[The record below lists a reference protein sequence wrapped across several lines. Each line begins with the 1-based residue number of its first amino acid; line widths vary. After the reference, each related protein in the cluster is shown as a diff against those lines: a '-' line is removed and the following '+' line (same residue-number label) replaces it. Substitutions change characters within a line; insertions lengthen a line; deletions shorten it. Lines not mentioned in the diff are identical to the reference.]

1 MFTDLVG
8 STASAQRDE
17 KSALARQSEQ
27 EQLLRPAFGRHGGR
41 EIKSTG
47 DGFLVEFDSA
57 LAATECAVDVQRA
70 LRDRNATGASEPLL
84 VRIGIHLGDVEER
97 DGDIYGDAVNI
108 ASRVEGF
115 ADPGGICLSEPVYVQ
130 IRNKVP
136 FSLEGLG
143 PKPLRGVRESV
154 ELFRVTLSAAP
165 SARPSPAPVPRIAV
179 LPLANISPDPDNEY
193 FADGLTEELITVL
206 SQIKGLRV
214 ISRTS
219 VSQYKGT
226 KKPLAQIGAELGADS
241 VLEGSVRKAG
251 DQLRI
256 VVQLIDTR
264 SDEHRWAQTYDR
276 KLENVFAIQ
285 ADVAERA
292 AGALKVEL
300 LQSERTAIQ
309 EAPTASLEAYDAFL
323 RGVQGTQLFG
333 TMAWRELDLKTERC
347 FESAIAHDP
356 QYAAAY
362 ARLAGHLIRGMGETR
377 TSAEVV
383 PRVREL
389 LAKALELSPGSS
401 ESYTVRGAVAM
412 QVDHDWPRAEA
423 DFQQAI
429 SLNPSNSDARQHY
442 AHLLTVLQRYEEA
455 EQQYRKALEEN
466 PLSFL
471 TRFALVTLRAAQG
484 NLETASGM
492 SARLAEDFPDAPA
505 AHAVRAIFSAV
516 AGKAHE
522 ARSAVQ
528 ALAGR
533 NDPESREAYAVVF
546 ALTGDPGPAQA
557 LLQDPTSAA
566 KRPLR
571 YGALL
576 HAALGEDGRALDLLE
591 RDAREGDNALWSSY
605 GLPVFDRIRDD
616 PRFVALL
623 RAQGLPTTLRRRFRF
638 KPPYPAH

>member
-8 STASAQRDE
+8 STATAQRDE

-27 EQLLRPAFGRHGGR
+27 ERLLRPAFGRHGGR
-41 EIKSTG
+41 EVKSTG

-57 LAATECAVDVQRA
+57 LAATECAVDVQQA
-70 LRDRNATGASEPLL
+70 LRDRNSAGASEPLL

-108 ASRVEGF
+108 ASRVEPF
-115 ADPGGICLSEPVYVQ
+115 ADPGGICVSEPVYVQ

-154 ELFRVTLSAAP
+154 ELFRVAVSAALP
-165 SARPSPAPVPRIAV
+165 ARPPNAPAPRIAV

-226 KKPLAQIGAELGADS
+226 KKPVAQIGAELGADS
-241 VLEGSVRKAG
+241 VLEGSVRRAG
-251 DQLRI
+251 DHLRI
-256 VVQLIDTR
+256 AVQLIDTR

-292 AGALKVEL
+292 AGALQVEL

-309 EAPTASLEAYDAFL
+309 EPPTASLEAYDAFL
-323 RGVQGTQLFG
+323 RGVQGTQLYG
-333 TMAWRELDLKTERC
+333 AMTGRELDLKTERC
-347 FESAIAHDP
+347 FESAIALDP
-356 QYAAAY
+356 RYAAAY
-362 ARLAGHLIRGMGETR
+362 ARLAGHLIRVMGETR

-389 LAKALELSPGSS
+389 VAKALELSPGSS

-412 QVDHDWPRAEA
+412 QIDHDWHRAEA
-423 DFQQAI
+423 DFQKAI
-429 SLNPSNSDARQHY
+429 ALNPSNSDARQHY
-442 AHLLTVLQRYEEA
+442 AHLLAVLQRYEEA
-455 EQQYRKALEEN
+455 EQQDRKALEEN
-466 PLSFL
+466 PLSYL
-471 TRFALVTLRAAQG
+471 TRYALATIRAAQG
-484 NLETASGM
+484 DLEGATGLL
-492 SARLAEDFPDAPA
+492 ARIAEDIPDAPTV
-505 AHAVRAIFSAV
+505 HAVRAVLYAV
-516 AGKAHE
+516 AGKVPE
-522 ARSAVQ
+522 ARSA
-528 ALAGR
+528 AEPLAKR
-533 NDPESREAYAVVF
+533 SDPESREGYAVAL
-546 ALTGDPGPAQA
+546 ALTGEPGPAQA
-557 LLQDPTSAA
+557 LLKDPKLAGN
-566 KRPLR
+566 RPLR
-571 YGALL
+571 YGAVL
-576 HAALGEDGRALDLLE
+576 HAAIGEDGPALDLLE
-591 RDAREGDNALWSSY
+591 RDAQEGDNALWSVYS
-605 GLPVFDRIRDD
+605 LPVFDRIRDD

-623 RAQGLPTTLRRRFRF
+623 RAQGLPTTLRRQFRFR
-638 KPPYPAH
+638 PPYLAH